1 MPIRPA
7 IGVAGSTT
15 GAQLVVD
22 GAPRLLLGGQVHNS
36 TPSSPGH
43 FAEVC
48 EHLADQH
55 VSTVIGS
62 AGWAQVEPEE
72 GSYDFETVDA
82 QIAGARRHGM
92 RLVMIWFG
100 AFKNAASTY
109 APRWVRADTERFPRA
124 VLGGRP
130 ALWTYAGQTPKPV
143 LSVFSPELL
152 RVEQRAFVALM
163 RHLALADP
171 EHTVVLVQVENEAGV
186 LGDSRDR
193 SAAALAAWESPVP
206 PALIDHLTRRGDRL
220 RPELAGVWSRHG
232 LRRSG
237 TWEEVFGEGWEADE
251 LFMAWAFAR
260 HVEALAAAGKAV
272 NALPMYVNAW
282 LGPQPGQPRA
292 GDYPS
297 GGPTVRVL
305 DVWKAAAPSV
315 DLLAP
320 DIYVS
325 DVKSVLADY
334 ARDDNPLF
342 VPEAQFRTG
351 SLFYALGHHRAI
363 GFSVFGVEDGRRD
376 GQLARA
382 YTLLTPMQDL
392 ICAAQAQGRVEG
404 ILLDEEQP
412 EVAFSLGGFQVT
424 ARGSRD
430 ILRRMMLDA
439 GVPSPPPAPALP
451 SETEGPGVLPMPGD
465 SRAFGLLIAAEEAEF
480 LLVGQGL
487 TLDFSHPED
496 RVEIDHV
503 EEGRFEAGMWRPGR
517 VLNGDERLYVVPL
530 DDLGIV
536 RVRLLRTPPL
546 H

>member
-7 IGVAGSTT
+7 IGVADSTT
-15 GAQLVVD
+15 GARLVVD